1 MDLSTSNEVVL
12 FLAISAIS
20 RVYGGG
26 GVSFSNFQK
35 NVHRLKY
42 RVIWVVVGRN
52 LRHELLRGK
61 LSRRQETMKHA
72 EQTPN
77 EFDEHT
83 TCLY

>member
-1 MDLSTSNEVVL
+1 MDLSSSNEVVL
-12 FLAISAIS
+12 FLAISAIE
-20 RVYGGG
+20 YKGG

-42 RVIWVVVGRN
+42 RVIWVIVGRN